1 MPTIFSHAVVA
12 VAVGTTYV
20 ALQSEVVRSGSLD
33 VVRHVPTR
41 FWVFTVICA
50 LLPDMDVIGHFL
62 GVPYRSMWGHRG
74 FSHSLTFAVALAV
87 LVAGV
92 GFPKAAGFSL
102 GWWSLVLYFFAV
114 TASHSALDAM
124 TNGGLGIAFF
134 APFDDTRYFFRWRPI
149 EVSPIGIRAFFTGGR
164 SLDVIMSE
172 LRWLWVPV
180 SVWLLG
186 LIMFRRGP

>member
-1 MPTIFSHAVVA
+1 
-12 VAVGTTYV
+12 
-20 ALQSEVVRSGSLD
+20 
-33 VVRHVPTR
+33 
-41 FWVFTVICA
+41 
-50 LLPDMDVIGHFL
+50 
-62 GVPYRSMWGHRG
+62 
-74 FSHSLTFAVALAV
+74 
-87 LVAGV
+87 
-92 GFPKAAGFSL
+92 
-102 GWWSLVLYFFAV
+102 
-114 TASHSALDAM
+114 M